1 MLLDPERRVWTPTVV
16 NGPDPKGHPS
26 VQATNEVLSS
36 AERLRGGIR
45 INVERALPAGNGDLS
60 AYDYLPWDDPDFER
74 DPYPWYARAQAEV
87 PVLRD
92 DTGSFVISRYDDI
105 MEFGKHPAMS
115 VEPGWDL
122 AGPWSVARE
131 TVIGRDV
138 PEHTR
143 LRRQTNKWFTPKIV
157 REWATTTAAVTNEVI
172 DRMRSDTLDGWHD
185 LSLIPTHRTM
195 CRVLGF
201 PDDDAEGVMAEMA
214 ATMPMLS
221 ARPRPGTL
229 EVAEVGF
236 GKLAERVNP
245 LIEAKRTTPGNGL
258 ADALLEAQSRA
269 EMSESEMR
277 ATILMLY
284 SLGHM
289 DVGYIIA
296 AGLSILA
303 QLPDVYDA
311 FRRRPEVRDA
321 IINEIVRYDPPELS
335 FYRVTTDDVAIRG
348 TEIAA
353 GSTIRYLLAA
363 ANRDPEVFTDAQR
376 FDYTRPMEQS
386 RNLSFGMG
394 VHSCVGQVISR
405 AEARTVFEVVASRFR
420 RIELAEP
427 VEMDNTDF
435 SRHFTKLTLRLRT

>member
-1 MLLDPERRVWTPTVV
+1 VIC
-16 NGPDPKGHPS
+16 
-26 VQATNEVLSS
+26 VQATNVEMTAR
-36 AERLRGGIR
+36 AERLRGGIG
-45 INVERALPAGNGDLS
+45 INAERALPSGDGKLS
-60 AYDYLPWDDPDFER
+60 AYEYLPWDDPDFER
-74 DPYPWYARAQAEV
+74 DPYPWYARVQAEV

-92 DTGSFVISRYDDI
+92 DTGSFVVSRYDDI

-122 AGPWSVARE
+122 AGPWSIARD

-138 PEHTR
+138 PDHTR

-172 DRMRSDTLDGWHD
+172 DGMQGDTLDGWRD

-195 CRVLGF
+195 CRVLQF
-201 PDDDAEGVMAEMA
+201 PDHDAEGVMAEMA
-214 ATMPMLS
+214 STMPMLS
-221 ARPRPGTL
+221 ARPRAGTL
-229 EVAEVGF
+229 AMAEAGF
-236 GKLAERVNP
+236 CKLTERVLP

-258 ADALLEAQSRA
+258 ADALLEAQSRG
-269 EMSESEMR
+269 EISESEMK

-289 DVGYIIA
+289 DVGYVVA
-296 AGLSILA
+296 AGLSIFA

-311 FRRRPEVRDA
+311 FRNHPEMRDA

-335 FYRVTTDDVAIRG
+335 FYRVTTDDITIRG
-348 TEIAA
+348 TDIPA

-363 ANRDPEVFTDAQR
+363 ANRDPETFTDAQR
-376 FDYTRPMEQS
+376 FDHTRPMEQS

-420 RIELAEP
+420 RIELAEQ

-435 SRHFTKLTLRLRT
+435 SRHFTKLPLRLTG

>member
-1 MLLDPERRVWTPTVV
+1 MRANSGETTTR
-16 NGPDPKGHPS
+16 
-26 VQATNEVLSS
+26 
-36 AERLRGGIR
+36 AECLHGGIG
-45 INVERALPAGNGDLS
+45 INCGRMLPAGDGKLS
-60 AYDYLPWDDPDFER
+60 AYEYLPWDKPDFER

-92 DTGSFVISRYDDI
+92 DTGSFVVSRYDDI
-105 MEFGKHPAMS
+105 MEFGKHPTMS

-157 REWATTTAAVTNEVI
+157 REWVATTKAVTNEVI
-172 DRMRSDTLDGWHD
+172 DGMRSDTLDGWHD
-185 LSLIPTHRTM
+185 LSLLPTHRTM
-195 CRVLGF
+195 CRVLQV
-201 PDDDAEGVMAEMA
+201 PDHDAEGVMAEMA

-221 ARPRPGTL
+221 ALRRPGTL
-229 EVAEVGF
+229 EMAEAGF
-236 GKLAERVNP
+236 AKLNDRVVP
-245 LIEAKRTTPGNGL
+245 LIEAKRTVPGDGL
-258 ADALLEAQSRA
+258 VDALLSAQSRGEISER
-269 EMSESEMR
+269 EMQ

-284 SLGHM
+284 GLGHM
-289 DVGYIIA
+289 DVGYIVA

-311 FRRRPEVRDA
+311 FRSRPELRDA
-321 IINEIVRYDPPELS
+321 IVNEIVRYDPPELS
-335 FYRVTTDDVAIRG
+335 FYRVTTADVTIRG
-348 TEIAA
+348 TDIPA

-363 ANRDPEVFTDAQR
+363 ANRDPEIFTDAQR
-376 FDYTRPMEQS
+376 FDYTRPTEQS

-405 AEARTVFEVVASRFR
+405 AEARAVFEVVASRFR
-420 RIELAEP
+420 RIELAESP
-427 VEMDNTDF
+427 EMDNTDF
-435 SRHFTKLTLRLRT
+435 SRHFTKLTLRLTP

>member
-1 MLLDPERRVWTPTVV
+1 
-16 NGPDPKGHPS
+16 
-26 VQATNEVLSS
+26 
-36 AERLRGGIR
+36 LRGGVG
-45 INVERALPAGNGDLS
+45 INTHTPLPAGCGRLS
-60 AYDYLPWDDPDFER
+60 PYEYLPWDDPDFER

-87 PVLRD
+87 PVLLD
-92 DTGSFVISRYDDI
+92 DTGAFVVSRYDDI
-105 MEFGKHPAMS
+105 IEFGKHAAMS

-122 AGPWSVARE
+122 AGPWAVARE

-157 REWATTTAAVTNEVI
+157 RGWVTTTAAVTNEVI
-172 DRMRSDTLDGWHD
+172 DGMSGDTLDGWHD

-195 CRVLGF
+195 CRVLQF
-201 PDDDAEGVMAEMA
+201 PDHDAEGVMAEMA
-214 ATMPMLS
+214 NTMPMLS

-229 EVAEVGF
+229 EMAEVGF
-236 GKLAERVNP
+236 GNLTERVCS
-245 LIEAKRTTPGNGL
+245 LIEAKRTTPGDGL
-258 ADALLEAQSRA
+258 ADALLEAQSRG
-269 EMSESEMR
+269 EISESEMQ

-289 DVGYIIA
+289 DVGYIVA

-303 QLPDVYDA
+303 QLPDVYDV
-311 FRRRPEVRDA
+311 FRSQPDVRDA

-335 FYRVTTDDVAIRG
+335 FYRVTTDDVTIRG
-348 TEIAA
+348 TEIPA

-363 ANRDPEVFTDAQR
+363 ANRDPETFTDAQR
-376 FDYTRPMEQS
+376 FDHRRPMGQS

-405 AEARTVFEVVASRFR
+405 AEARTVLEVVASRFR

-435 SRHFTKLTLRLRT
+435 SRHFTKLTLRLTR

>member
-1 MLLDPERRVWTPTVV
+1 M
-16 NGPDPKGHPS
+16 
-26 VQATNEVLSS
+26 QAASDEKSTLS
-36 AERLRGGIR
+36 ERLVGGVV
-45 INVERALPAGNGDLS
+45 INGGRTLPAGDGKLS

-87 PVLRD
+87 PVLHD
-92 DTGSFVISRYDDI
+92 DTGSFVVSRYDDI

-138 PEHTR
+138 PDHTR
-143 LRRQTNKWFTPKIV
+143 LRRQTNKWFTPKMV
-157 REWATTTAAVTNEVI
+157 REWVTTTVAVTNEII
-172 DRMRSDTLDGWHD
+172 DQMRGDTLDGWHD
-185 LSLIPTHRTM
+185 LSLLATHRTM
-195 CRVLGF
+195 CRVLQF
-201 PDDDAEGVMAEMA
+201 PDHDAEGVMTEMA
-214 ATMPMLS
+214 STMPMLS
-221 ARPRPGTL
+221 ACPRPGTL
-229 EVAEVGF
+229 QMAEVGF
-236 GKLAERVNP
+236 ARLTERVIP
-245 LIEAKRTTPGNGL
+245 LIEAKRKTPGDGL
-258 ADALLEAQSRA
+258 ADALVAAQMRGD
-269 EMSESEMR
+269 MSEDEMR

-311 FRRRPEVRDA
+311 YRNRPEVRDA
-321 IINEIVRYDPPELS
+321 IVNEIVRYDPPELS
-335 FYRVTTDDVAIRG
+335 FYRVTTEDLTIRG
-348 TEIAA
+348 TDIPA

-376 FDYTRPMEQS
+376 FDYLRPAEQS

-405 AEARTVFEVVASRFR
+405 AEAKAVFEVVAARCR
-420 RIELAEP
+420 RIALAEP

-435 SRHFTKLTLRLRT
+435 SRHFTKLKLRLVR